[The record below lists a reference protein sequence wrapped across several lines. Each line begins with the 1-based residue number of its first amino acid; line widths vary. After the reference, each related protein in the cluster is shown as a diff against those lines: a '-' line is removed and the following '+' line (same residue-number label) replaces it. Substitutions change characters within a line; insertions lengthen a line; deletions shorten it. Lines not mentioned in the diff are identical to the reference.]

1 MCAVCYQYPNFS
13 IRILNMVSKQ
23 IVRIGQIKASS
34 KIIALDFDKVS
45 NYIRFNTAKYQYILY
60 DISGVSGKK

>member
-1 MCAVCYQYPNFS
+1 MCAVCYQYPNFC

-23 IVRIGQIKASS
+23 IVRIGEIKTSS

-45 NYIRFNTAKYQYILY
+45 NYIRFNTAKFEYMLY
-60 DISGVSGKK
+60 DISGASSKK